1 LEHFD
6 CDVLVI
12 GSGAAGLRAAIAART
27 MGCNVAVIS
36 KGSPGK
42 GTCTILSGGVFAAT
56 APGEPFETHLNQ
68 TLKAGRGINQL
79 ELVDTL
85 VEEGPLRLQEL
96 VKWGLKGR
104 FHRGNLISEGRPFI
118 WGEEIINCLAQQARR
133 MGVRF
138 LSGILVADLK
148 SQPEKSVVLAY
159 RTAMNRWLAI
169 SAKAVVLAT
178 GGAGGL
184 YYRHDNPKRMLGD
197 GYGLA
202 LAAGAVLQD
211 MEFVQF
217 YPLGLAEPGLP
228 PFLIPP
234 KLADCGRLTND
245 NNEEI
250 HAKYNI
256 TERPAGINARDRLA
270 QALYTEIYRHDNRVW
285 LDLRDVSDS
294 QWAAEPFSASTHH
307 ILGERYGAK
316 HRLVRVAPLAH
327 HVMGGVCI
335 DAQGATSVAGL
346 FAAGEVTG
354 GLHGANRRGGNALTE
369 TVVFGFRAGQAAG
382 QWANNAFE
390 GRFEL
395 TPEDIREPAIGS
407 AVNDVKPATTRLLA
421 GLRKTLWDEGG
432 ILRNGPG
439 LIRAAEVVAAIKT
452 EAAELPIT
460 DDPRQ
465 LARILELRFAA
476 QAAELILQ
484 AALRREESRGAH
496 FREDYPTQDDQNWGG
511 HLQIRLAAEGKI
523 NYRYE
528 PNPGKP
534 ELKIED

>member
-1 LEHFD
+1 MEHFD

-12 GSGAAGLRAAIAART
+12 GSGAAGLRAAIAAKT
-27 MGCNVAVIS
+27 MDCDVAVIS

-42 GTCTILSGGVFAAT
+42 GTCTILSGGVFAGT
-56 APGEPFETHLNQ
+56 PPGEPFEVHLNQ

-96 VKWGLKGR
+96 LKWGLKGS

-118 WGEEIINCLAQQARR
+118 WGEEIINCLAQQARSK
-133 MGVRF
+133 GARF
-138 LSGILVADLK
+138 LSGLLVADLK
-148 SQPEKSVVLAY
+148 SQPEKSTVLAY
-159 RTAMNRWLAI
+159 RIETNRWLTI
-169 SAKAVVLAT
+169 SSKAVVLAT

-217 YPLGLAEPGLP
+217 YPLGLAEPGFP
-228 PFLIPP
+228 SFLIPP
-234 KLADCGRLTND
+234 MLADCGRLYND
-245 NNEEI
+245 ANEEI

-256 TERPAGINARDRLA
+256 TERPAGIKARDRLA
-270 QALYTEIYRHDNRVW
+270 QALYTEIYRQGNDVW
-285 LDLRDVSDS
+285 LDLREVSES
-294 QWAAEPFSASTHH
+294 QWNAEPFSASTRN

-316 HRLVRVAPLAH
+316 HRSVRVAPLAH

-335 DAQGATSVAGL
+335 DARGATSVAGL

-354 GLHGANRRGGNALTE
+354 GLHGANRRGGNALTD
-369 TVVFGFRAGQAAG
+369 TVVFGARAGQAAG
-382 QWANNAFE
+382 QWANNAPD
-390 GRFEL
+390 GRIEVP
-395 TPEDIREPAIGS
+395 PEDLPEPAS
-407 AVNDVKPATTRLLA
+407 SSSVNDVNPAPTRLLG
-421 GLRKTLWDEGG
+421 GLRKILWDDCG
-432 ILRNGPG
+432 ILRNRQG
-439 LIRAAEVVAAIKT
+439 LTRAAGVVAAIKT

-465 LARILELRFAA
+465 LQRVLELRFAA
-476 QAAELILQ
+476 RTAELILQ

-496 FREDYPTQDDQNWGG
+496 FREDYPTQDNQNWCG
-511 HLQIRLAAEGKI
+511 HLQIRLGSEGQLIYKFQSI
-523 NYRYE
+523 
-528 PNPGKP
+528 
-534 ELKIED
+534 

>member
-1 LEHFD
+1 LEHFG

-12 GSGAAGLRAAIAART
+12 GSGAAGLRAAIAARR
-27 MGCNVAVIS
+27 MDCDVVVIS
-36 KGSPGK
+36 KGAPGK
-42 GTCTILSGGVFAAT
+42 GSCTILSGGVFAGSP
-56 APGEPFETHLNQ
+56 PGEPVKIHLNE

-85 VEEGPLRLQEL
+85 VEEGPLRMQEL
-96 VKWGLKGR
+96 VNWGLKGR
-104 FHRGNLISEGRPFI
+104 FHEGDLISEGRPFI

-138 LSGILVADLK
+138 LSGLLVAELK
-148 SQPEKSVVLAY
+148 SQPERSAVLAY
-159 RTAMNRWLAI
+159 RIQTNRWLAI
-169 SAKAVVLAT
+169 NAKALVLAT

-197 GYGLA
+197 GYCLA

-250 HAKYNI
+250 LAKYSI

-270 QALYTEIYRHDNRVW
+270 QALYTEIYRLNNRVW
-285 LDLRDVSDS
+285 LDLRAVSEF
-294 QWAAEPFSASTHH
+294 QWAAEPFSASTRA

-316 HRLVRVAPLAH
+316 YKSVRVAPLAH

-335 DAQGATSVAGL
+335 DAHGATSVAGL

-369 TVVFGFRAGQAAG
+369 TVVFGARAGQAAG
-382 QWANNAFE
+382 QWANSVSE
-390 GRFEL
+390 GRIEL
-395 TPEDIREPAIGS
+395 PPEDIEEPAISSS
-407 AVNDVKPATTRLLA
+407 ANDVKPAATRLLA
-421 GLRKTLWDEGG
+421 GLRKTLWDDGG
-432 ILRNGPG
+432 ILRNRQG
-439 LIRAAEVVAAIKT
+439 LIRAAEAVAAIRT
-452 EAAELPIT
+452 EAGELPLT

-465 LARILELRFAA
+465 LPRILELRFAA
-476 QAAELILQ
+476 QTAELILQ
-484 AALRREESRGAH
+484 AGLRREESRGAH
-496 FREDYPTQDDQNWGG
+496 FREDYTAQDDRNWCG
-511 HLQIRLAAEGKI
+511 HLQIRLSAEGQL
-523 NYRYE
+523 NYGFQ
-528 PNPGKP
+528 P
-534 ELKIED
+534 I

>member
-1 LEHFD
+1 MEHFD

-12 GSGAAGLRAAIAART
+12 GSGAAGLRAAIAARR
-27 MGCNVAVIS
+27 MDCEVAVIS
-36 KGSPGK
+36 KASPGK
-42 GTCTILSGGVFAAT
+42 GTCTILSGGVFAGT
-56 APGEPFETHLNQ
+56 PPGESLETHLNQ

-79 ELVDTL
+79 ELVNIL

-96 VKWGLKGR
+96 VKWGLKGS
-104 FHRGNLISEGRPFI
+104 FHKGNLISEGRPFI
-118 WGEEIINCLAQQARR
+118 WGEEIINCLVQKARGV
-133 MGVRF
+133 GVRF
-138 LSGILVADLK
+138 LNGLMVADLNT
-148 SQPEKSVVLAY
+148 QPERSAVLAY
-159 RTAMNRWLAI
+159 RIQTNRWLAI

-184 YYRHDNPKRMLGD
+184 YSRHDNPQRMLGD

-228 PFLIPP
+228 SFLIPP

-245 NNEEI
+245 HGEEI
-250 HAKYNI
+250 HAKYRI

-270 QALYTEIYRHDNRVW
+270 QALYTEIYRHHNRVW
-285 LDLRDVSDS
+285 LDLRAVSVTR
-294 QWAAEPFSASTHH
+294 WTAEPFSASTHH

-316 HRLVRVAPLAH
+316 HRSVRVAPLAH

-335 DAQGATSVAGL
+335 DPQGATSVAGL

-369 TVVFGFRAGQAAG
+369 TVVFGARAGQAAG
-382 QWANNAFE
+382 QWANNAPE
-390 GRFEL
+390 GRIEL
-395 TPEDIREPAIGS
+395 PTEAFRKPDIDA
-407 AVNDVKPATTRLLA
+407 AVNDAKPAAVHLLTRL
-421 GLRKTLWDEGG
+421 RQTLWHDGG
-432 ILRNGPG
+432 ILRSRPG
-439 LIRAAEVVAAIKT
+439 LNRAAGVLAAIKD
-452 EAAELPIT
+452 EAGALPIA

-465 LARILELRFAA
+465 LQRILELRFAVRT
-476 QAAELILQ
+476 AELILQ

-496 FREDYPTQDDQNWGG
+496 FREDCPAQDDQNWRG
-511 HLQIRLAAEGKI
+511 HLQIRLAAEGKL
-523 NYRYE
+523 NYGFQ
-528 PNPGKP
+528 P
-534 ELKIED
+534 I

>member
-1 LEHFD
+1 MEHFD

-12 GSGAAGLRAAIAART
+12 GSGAAGLRAAIAARR
-27 MGCNVAVIS
+27 MDCDVAVIS

-42 GTCTILSGGVFAAT
+42 GTCTILSGGVFAGTPA
-56 APGEPFETHLNQ
+56 GEPFETHLKQ
-68 TLKAGRGINQL
+68 TLNAGRGINQL
-79 ELVDTL
+79 ELVDIL

-104 FHRGNLISEGRPFI
+104 FHKGNLISEGRPFI
-118 WGEEIINCLAQQARR
+118 WGEEIINCLAQQARS

-138 LSGILVADLK
+138 LSGLLVADLK
-148 SQPEKSVVLAY
+148 SQPEKSAVLAH
-159 RTAMNRWLAI
+159 RIETNRWLAI
-169 SAKAVVLAT
+169 STKAVVLAT

-184 YYRHDNPKRMLGD
+184 FYRHDNPQRMLGD

-217 YPLGLAEPGLP
+217 YPLGLAEPGFP

-234 KLADCGRLTND
+234 KLADCGRLFND

-270 QALYTEIYRHDNRVW
+270 QALYTEIYRQGNRVW
-285 LDLRDVSDS
+285 LDLREVSES
-294 QWAAEPFSASTHH
+294 QWAAEPFSASTRE

-316 HRLVRVAPLAH
+316 HKSVRVAPLAH

-369 TVVFGFRAGQAAG
+369 TVVFGARAGQAAG
-382 QWANNAFE
+382 QWANNIPE
-390 GRFEL
+390 GRIEV
-395 TPEDIREPAIGS
+395 PPGDIRKPAISSS
-407 AVNDVKPATTRLLA
+407 ANDIKPATTRLLA
-421 GLRKTLWDEGG
+421 GLRKTLWDDGG
-432 ILRNGPG
+432 ILRNRQG
-439 LIRAAEVVAAIKT
+439 LTRAAAVVAGIKT
-452 EAAELPIT
+452 DAAELPIP

-465 LARILELRFAA
+465 VQRILELRFAA
-476 QAAELILQ
+476 QTAELILQ

-496 FREDYPTQDDQNWGG
+496 FREDCPAQDDQNWRG
-511 HLQIRLAAEGKI
+511 HLQIRLGSEGQL
-523 NYRYE
+523 NYGFQ
-528 PNPGKP
+528 P
-534 ELKIED
+534 I

>member
-12 GSGAAGLRAAIAART
+12 GSGAAGLRAAIAAKN
-27 MGCNVAVIS
+27 MDCDVAVIS

-42 GTCTILSGGVFAAT
+42 GTCTILSGGVFAGT
-56 APGEPFETHLNQ
+56 PPGEPFETHLNQ

-96 VKWGLKGR
+96 ARWGLKGS
-104 FHRGNLISEGRPFI
+104 FHKGNLISEGRPFI
-118 WGEEIINCLAQQARR
+118 WGEEIVNCLAQKAGS

-138 LSGILVADLK
+138 LSGFLVADLK
-148 SQPEKSVVLAY
+148 SQPEKSAVLAY
-159 RTAMNRWLAI
+159 RIETSRWLGI

-184 YYRHDNPKRMLGD
+184 YHRHDNPKRMLGD

-217 YPLGLAEPGLP
+217 YPLGLAEPGFP
-228 PFLIPP
+228 SFLIPP
-234 KLADCGRLTND
+234 MLADCGRLYND
-245 NNEEI
+245 KNEDI
-250 HAKYNI
+250 HTKYNI
-256 TERPAGINARDRLA
+256 TERPAGIKARDRLA
-270 QALYTEIYRHDNRVW
+270 QALYTEIYRQGNGVR
-285 LDLRDVSDS
+285 LDLREVSES
-294 QWAAEPFSASTHH
+294 QWNAEPFSASTRN

-316 HRLVRVAPLAH
+316 HRPVRIAPLAH

-335 DAQGATSVAGL
+335 DAQGATSVPGL

-369 TVVFGFRAGQAAG
+369 TVVFGARAGQAAG
-382 QWANNAFE
+382 QWANNAPE
-390 GRFEL
+390 GRIEVP
-395 TPEDIREPAIGS
+395 PEDIEEQATS
-407 AVNDVKPATTRLLA
+407 LAENDVIPATTRLLA
-421 GLRKTLWDEGG
+421 GLRKTLWDDGG
-432 ILRNGPG
+432 ILRNRQG
-439 LIRAAEVVAAIKT
+439 LTRAAEVAAVIKT

-465 LARILELRFAA
+465 LQRILELRFAA
-476 QAAELILQ
+476 RTAELILQ

-496 FREDYPTQDDQNWGG
+496 FREDYTAQDDRNWGG
-511 HLQIRLAAEGKI
+511 HLQVRLGAEGQLL
-523 NYRYE
+523 YSFQ
-528 PNPGKP
+528 PM
-534 ELKIED
+534 